1 LDFDIY
7 HVGDMAFIAHTHA
20 FRRQPSRRPYLAEE
34 QKRRK
39 AFLYCSNDYSVV
51 RYSYMRSEE
60 EIYFD
65 TIIITPIGDIAL
77 FVHCMQTRGLM
88 WGRDKGALLVVQCS
102 DMKRTP
108 PSPNYHPL
116 TAVCSFSPAPKHMT
130 RLGVLEMLRVFVRVR
145 TSERESWGRGGEG
158 RSGEDVGG
166 A

>member
-1 LDFDIY
+1 
-7 HVGDMAFIAHTHA
+7 MAFIAHTHA

-108 PSPNYHPL
+108 PLPQLSSSHCCLFLLPRSKAHDK
-116 TAVCSFSPAPKHMT
+116 AGG
-130 RLGVLEMLRVFVRVR
+130 LGDAACVRAR
-145 TSERESWGRGGEG
+145 AYERERELGEGRGGEG